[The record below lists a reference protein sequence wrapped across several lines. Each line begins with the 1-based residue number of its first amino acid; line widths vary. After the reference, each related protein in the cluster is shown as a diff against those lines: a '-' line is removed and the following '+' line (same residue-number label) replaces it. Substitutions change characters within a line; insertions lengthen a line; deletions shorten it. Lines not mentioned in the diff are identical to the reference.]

1 MEKRPLLE
9 RIQSGEFENE
19 LQFKTSRSSGPGGQH
34 VNKVETKV
42 ELLFNIGSSIILS
55 DEEKNTL
62 RSKVANKIDQEDI
75 LHLTAQEKRSQTQNK
90 ELVIQ
95 KFYDLLRKAFQKKK
109 IRKATKP
116 SKSAIE
122 NRLKEKKAR
131 GEKKSN
137 RGWKPDL

>member
-1 MEKRPLLE
+1 MEKRPLLD
-9 RIQSGEFENE
+9 RIQSGLFENE
-19 LQFKTSRSSGPGGQH
+19 FQFKTSRSSGPGGQN

-42 ELLFNIGSSIILS
+42 ELLFDIGSSMLLS
-55 DEEKNTL
+55 EEEKNTL
-62 RSKVANKIDQEDI
+62 RSKLSNKIDQEDI
-75 LHLTAQEKRSQTQNK
+75 LHLTSQEKRSQTQNK
-90 ELVIQ
+90 ERVIK
-95 KFYDLLRKAFQKKK
+95 KFYDLILKVFQKRK

-122 NRLKEKKAR
+122 NRLKAKKAR